1 MYKVVLK
8 VTQMAQRMVEMTVK
22 PEDTVI
28 DGTLGNG
35 NDTVFLSSLVP
46 EGKVYSFDIQKDAVE
61 GFKRVMEEKNIKNV
75 IAINSGHESMELY
88 VKERPSAIMFNLGY
102 LPGGDEKIITLP
114 YTTLRALE
122 SGTKILKP
130 GGIITIASYSGH
142 PGGQE
147 EQDTVQSWVRGLNPR
162 HYSVMEARFT
172 NGKNNSPMLIVI
184 EKNDNCR
191 EDI

>member
-1 MYKVVLK
+1 MFKVVLK
-8 VTQMAQRMVEMTVK
+8 VTQMAQRMIEMVVK

-35 NDTVFLSSLVP
+35 NDTIFLSKLAYQ
-46 EGKVYSFDIQKDAVE
+46 GNVYSFDIQENAVIN
-61 GFKRVMEEKNIKNV
+61 FKEVMEKKSIKNV
-75 IAINSGHESMELY
+75 TVINSGHENMESY
-88 VKERPSAIMFNLGY
+88 VFESPAAVMFNLGY
-102 LPGGDEKIITLP
+102 LPGGDESIITLP
-114 YTTLRALE
+114 HTTLKALN
-122 SGTKILKP
+122 SAVKILKP

-147 EQDTVQSWVRGLNPR
+147 EQNVVQNWVRTLNPK
-162 HYSVMEARFT
+162 HFSVMEASFT

-184 EKNDNCR
+184 EKNNSYR